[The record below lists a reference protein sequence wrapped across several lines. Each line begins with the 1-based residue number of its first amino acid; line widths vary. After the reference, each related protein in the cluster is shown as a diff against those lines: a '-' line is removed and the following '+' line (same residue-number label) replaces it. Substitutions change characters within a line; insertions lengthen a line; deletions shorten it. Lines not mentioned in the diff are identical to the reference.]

1 MYCLKRFNRPD
12 VGHFFES
19 YIVFMLVPVSRNP
32 IGSRNDYI
40 GIGSREL
47 MEKAELSMVIYSLD
61 HHDLL
66 LMVKMTKE
74 MLELVDVV
82 QLSLVLHLFECFY
95 PL

>member
-1 MYCLKRFNRPD
+1 
-12 VGHFFES
+12 
-19 YIVFMLVPVSRNP
+19 
-32 IGSRNDYI
+32 
-40 GIGSREL
+40 

-74 MLELVDVV
+74 MLELVEVV
-82 QLSLVLHLFECFY
+82 QLCLVLHLFERFY